1 MSLRLGQEV
10 TVTDQDGASHRGRV
24 LNAYRSTGGIVSI
37 WIDLCG
43 DETANPAN
51 QAAGDWASPV
61 LVLMERDGVYLDLW
75 LNPWQVSVVQHG

>member
-10 TVTDQDGASHRGRV
+10 TVTGRDGASHRGRV

-61 LVLMERDGVYLDLW
+61 LVLREEDGVYLDLW